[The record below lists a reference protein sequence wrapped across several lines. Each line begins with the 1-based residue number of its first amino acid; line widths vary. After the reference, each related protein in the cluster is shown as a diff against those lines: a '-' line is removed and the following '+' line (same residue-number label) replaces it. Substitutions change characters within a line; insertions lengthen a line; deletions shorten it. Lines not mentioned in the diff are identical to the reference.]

1 MFSFRSRKRK
11 ISNSSLNTS
20 LSNGHGEDHSI
31 RNENLAL
38 GTSSGAVFIYSTR
51 TGEVQTT
58 LRDDDMGMINALVSF
73 DMKKKK
79 HNYVDIQ

>member
-1 MFSFRSRKRK
+1 M
-11 ISNSSLNTS
+11 
-20 LSNGHGEDHSI
+20 SNGHGEDHSI

-58 LRDDDMGMINALVSF
+58 LRDDDMGMINALVNF
-73 DMKKKK
+73 DK
-79 HNYVDIQ
+79 